1 MLIADA
7 DTFHTTGFLS
17 VSTAGCVLYTI
28 YCTRTDM
35 KKLNFFSTLPL
46 VCLHISRTRMF
57 QGASDRVEIFTF
69 VIKVH
74 SLPSNTFLEQN
85 EIFICVSGK
94 KKNTS
99 HP

>member
-1 MLIADA
+1 MLTHSIR
-7 DTFHTTGFLS
+7 L
-17 VSTAGCVLYTI
+17 VSYLLALQVVGCGLWVVHII

-94 KKNTS
+94 KKNT
-99 HP
+99 